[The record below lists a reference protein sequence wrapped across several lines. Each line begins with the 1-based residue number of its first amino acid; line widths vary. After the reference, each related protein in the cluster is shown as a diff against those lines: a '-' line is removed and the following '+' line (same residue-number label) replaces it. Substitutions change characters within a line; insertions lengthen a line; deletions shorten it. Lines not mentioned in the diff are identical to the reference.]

1 MGVYDINRILLPE
14 APPEYEDHSA
24 QAHFVPAPCQ
34 VACPIGTDAPSYIG
48 YIWEGKFDEAFEAIT
63 ATNPFSSICGR
74 VCDAPCEPACRRT
87 DSDGPLQIRN
97 LKRFVMDKLGAS
109 WQPKPVA
116 VTRSESIAI
125 VGAGPAGLVAAQQ
138 LAEAGFSV
146 HVYEMT
152 DRLGGMMI
160 WGIPAFRLPV
170 GIIAEDIERLKKR
183 CPGMHIHL
191 NHELGRD
198 ITLDSLKQKHDAV
211 LLTIGAWWGKSM
223 GIPGEDDDRVV
234 DGVGFLRRVNDGER
248 PELPETVVV
257 IGGGD
262 VAMDACR
269 VALRLPGCKKVK
281 VIYRRGPEE
290 IPARKVE
297 LEGAIEEGVEH
308 VRGAEATLRVAELK
322 VEELLGPEADP
333 VTRPLEEDPE

>member
-48 YIWEGKFDEAFEAIT
+48 YIWEGKYDRDFEAIT
-63 ATNPFSSICGR
+63 ATSPFSSICGR

-125 VGAGPAGLVAAQQ
+125 VGAGPAGLAAAQQ
-138 LAEAGFSV
+138 LAEAGFTV

-211 LLTIGAWWGKSM
+211 LLTIGAWWGKSK
-223 GIPGEDDDRVV
+223 GILGEDDDRVV
-234 DGVGFLRRVNDGER
+234 DGRGLLPRV
-248 PELPETVVV
+248 T
-257 IGGGD
+257 
-262 VAMDACR
+262 AA
-269 VALRLPGCKKVK
+269 
-281 VIYRRGPEE
+281 
-290 IPARKVE
+290 
-297 LEGAIEEGVEH
+297 
-308 VRGAEATLRVAELK
+308 
-322 VEELLGPEADP
+322 
-333 VTRPLEEDPE
+333 